1 MEEGAAV
8 TVYNLGPLPY
18 NPFTN
23 LSQNSL
29 VSPNTFS
36 VTFRV
41 TVIIWIWTKKFFWVI
56 VIILYRLWC
65 HNIPIYRYVHFFA
78 EFQANI
84 LYSPSVI
91 DPADRLTFVLF
102 GENVFTVD
110 SVLAKVNS
118 FEGVK
123 SADVYILTKW
133 QYYDNWIMKE
143 VDERLLPR
151 PLSRR
156 SIKVVEALKM

>member
-1 MEEGAAV
+1 
-8 TVYNLGPLPY
+8 
-18 NPFTN
+18 
-23 LSQNSL
+23 
-29 VSPNTFS
+29 
-36 VTFRV
+36 
-41 TVIIWIWTKKFFWVI
+41 
-56 VIILYRLWC
+56 
-65 HNIPIYRYVHFFA
+65 
-78 EFQANI
+78 
-84 LYSPSVI
+84 
-91 DPADRLTFVLF
+91 
-102 GENVFTVD
+102 VFTVD